1 MENCK
6 NIVSRNQNCI
16 CNCEISLIQY
26 YLVDFNVFCKTWRK
40 INVRKTNK
48 NQLQTAVEITA

>member
-1 MENCK
+1 MVKCK

-48 NQLQTAVEITA
+48 NQLQTAVEIIA